1 MGKKNSD
8 AVYFEQLR
16 IAETVNN
23 LTLRVDKL
31 VSERDR
37 RYIEQLS
44 DMSKFRKEIIGMI
57 DDLYETINLKDEM
70 DSLSKLI
77 VAAGEEMDR
86 SADYYDYLQ
95 EDYGYLN
102 ELRNEKTSKL
112 NTILEG
118 KK

>member
-1 MGKKNSD
+1 MGKKNND

-23 LTLRVDKL
+23 LTARVDNL
-31 VSERDR
+31 VWTRDK

-44 DMSKFRKEIIGMI
+44 DMSKFREEIIGMI

-77 VAAGEEMDR
+77 VAAGEELSH
-86 SADYYDYLQ
+86 SAEYYDYLQ
-95 EDYGYLN
+95 EDYDYLN

-118 KK
+118 NK

>member
-1 MGKKNSD
+1 
-8 AVYFEQLR
+8 
-16 IAETVNN
+16 
-23 LTLRVDKL
+23 
-31 VSERDR
+31 
-37 RYIEQLS
+37 
-44 DMSKFRKEIIGMI
+44 
-57 DDLYETINLKDEM
+57 M

-86 SADYYDYLQ
+86 SAGYYDYLQ
-95 EDYGYLN
+95 EDYDYLN

>member
-1 MGKKNSD
+1 MGKKNND

-23 LTLRVDKL
+23 LTLRVDRL

-44 DMSKFRKEIIGMI
+44 DTSKFRKEILDMI
-57 DDLYETINLKDEM
+57 DDLHETINLKDEM

-77 VAAGEEMDR
+77 AGAAEEMGR
-86 SADYYDYLQ
+86 SAGYYDYLQ
-95 EDYGYLN
+95 DDYDYLS

-118 KK
+118 RK

>member
-1 MGKKNSD
+1 MGKKNND

-57 DDLYETINLKDEM
+57 DDLYETIQLKEEM

-95 EDYGYLN
+95 GDYDFFN
-102 ELRNEKTSKL
+102 EIRSEKATKL
-112 NTILEG
+112 KTALEG